1 VRYEELTMVATI
13 GLTGLRPDSAH
24 ASKIT
29 SPPYDVIKPGTPLEK
44 LLSEEP
50 KSLFH
55 IILGDNPNEA
65 TERLTA
71 EGMLLEDDEPSYYVY
86 EQTWSGGQ
94 RTGVFA
100 AAEVSPY
107 EDTQIIRHEKTFDD
121 KVKGRIAMRQATG
134 LHIGPVFT
142 LTKAPIAE
150 ALDGAK
156 ESAPLYEFTSGF
168 GGFSEL
174 EGILNRVWRV
184 AENSE
189 VGQAIQTALST
200 EPLYIADG
208 HHRYH
213 ASLLNGQTHFL
224 TYVTEGA
231 VIQAYNR
238 VINGVRPFSEIKGD
252 LPLEPVET
260 FQTPDRHRFCIYT
273 KNGCYELAAQH
284 VPDDVVGQ
292 LDCAILERELYPKLG
307 LTHDMIVDLDHFD
320 YYSESALDEM
330 KAVVDRGDYDIAVA
344 LHPVSLDQ
352 LMAVADAGL
361 EDSDIVMPEKSTF
374 FAPKILSGL
383 FLYRYANTLVS

>member
-1 VRYEELTMVATI
+1 MVATI
-13 GLTGLRPDSAH
+13 GLTGLRPDPAQ
-24 ASKIT
+24 ALKIT

-55 IILGDNPNEA
+55 IILGDQPKEA
-65 TERLTA
+65 TARLAA
-71 EGMLLEDDEPSYYVY
+71 EGLLVEDDEPAYYVY
-86 EQTWSGGQ
+86 EQTWPGGQ

-100 AAEVSPY
+100 AAKVSPY
-107 EDTQIIRHEKTFDD
+107 DEMQIIRHEKTFNE

-134 LHIGPVFT
+134 LHIGPVFA
-142 LTKAPIAE
+142 LTKAPLAE
-150 ALDGAK
+150 TLDAAK
-156 ESAPLYEFTSGF
+156 ESAPLYEFTSSF

-174 EGILNRVWRV
+174 EGIVNKVWRV
-184 AENSE
+184 PENGE
-189 VGQAIQTALST
+189 VGQTIQAALGT

-224 TYVTEGA
+224 SYVTEGA

-238 VINGVRPFSEIKGD
+238 VINGVRAFSEIKGD
-252 LPLEPVET
+252 LPLEPVDT
-260 FQTPDRHRFCIYT
+260 FQTPDKHRFCIYT
-273 KNGCYELAAQH
+273 KGGCYELAAQQ
-284 VPDDVVGQ
+284 VPDDVVGR

-307 LTHDMIVDLDHFD
+307 LTHDMIVDLKRFD

-344 LHPVSLDQ
+344 LHPVGLDE

-383 FLYRYANTLVS
+383 FLYRYANA

>member
-1 VRYEELTMVATI
+1 MVATI
-13 GLTGLRPDSAH
+13 GLTGLRPDPALV
-24 ASKIT
+24 SKIT

-44 LLSEEP
+44 FLSDEP

-55 IILGDNPNEA
+55 IILGDQPKPA
-65 TERLTA
+65 MERLA
-71 EGMLLEDDEPSYYVY
+71 LEGLLVEDDEPAYYVY
-86 EQTWSGGQ
+86 EQTWASGQ
-94 RTGVFA
+94 RTGVFV

-107 EDTQIIRHEKTFDD
+107 EEKQIIRHEKTFDD
-121 KVKGRIAMRQATG
+121 KVKGRIAMRRATG
-134 LHIGPVFT
+134 LHIGPVFA
-142 LTKAPIAE
+142 LTRAHIAKALE
-150 ALDGAK
+150 AAK
-156 ESAPLYEFTSGF
+156 ERAPLYEFTSSF

-174 EGILNRVWRV
+174 EGIENKVWRV
-184 AENSE
+184 PEAGR
-189 VGQAIQTALST
+189 VGGAIQAALGT

-213 ASLLNGQTHFL
+213 ASLLDGQTHFL
-224 TYVTEGA
+224 SYVTEDA

-238 VINGVRPFSEIKGD
+238 VINGVRPFEEIMAD
-252 LPLEPVET
+252 LPLQSVHI
-260 FQTPDRHRFCIYT
+260 FQTPDKHRFCIYT
-273 KNGCYELAAQH
+273 KDGCYELAAQH

-307 LTHDMIVDLDHFD
+307 LTHDMIADPNHFD

-330 KAVVDRGDYDIAVA
+330 KAVVDRGDYNIAVA
-344 LHPVSLDQ
+344 LHPVSRAE

-383 FLYRYANTLVS
+383 FLYRTRTGGSP